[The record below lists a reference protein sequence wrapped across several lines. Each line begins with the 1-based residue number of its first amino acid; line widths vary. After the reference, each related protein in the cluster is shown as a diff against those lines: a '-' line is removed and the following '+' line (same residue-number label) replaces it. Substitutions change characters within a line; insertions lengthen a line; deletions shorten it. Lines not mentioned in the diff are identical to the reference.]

1 MWVLLQRNAL
11 LWVNSNKY
19 EFKFRSIY
27 IYNNIYTHIDKPP
40 VFNPKKFHPL
50 MWT

>member
-19 EFKFRSIY
+19 EFKFGSIY
-27 IYNNIYTHIDKPP
+27 IYIHTYR
-40 VFNPKKFHPL
+40 
-50 MWT
+50 